1 MAKDPVCG
9 MIVDEKKP
17 TSNPITWAKST
28 TSALPRAR
36 QRSTKI
42 LRNTLAVQWVIQG
55 TPVAAA
61 VKKATFKP
69 FLYSRALAFFNA
81 LSTSSRIVKP
91 PM

>member
-42 LRNTLAVQWVIQG
+42 LRNTLAVQLVIQG

-61 VKKATFKP
+61 VKKVTFNL
-69 FLYSRALAFFNA
+69 FSILVFSLF
-81 LSTSSRIVKP
+81 STLCRLLHVS
-91 PM
+91 

>member
-9 MIVDEKKP
+9 MIVDEKKA
-17 TSNPITWAKST
+17 NLKSDYMGKPT

-42 LRNTLAVQWVIQG
+42 LRNTLAVQLVIQG

-61 VKKATFKP
+61 VKKVTFKP
-69 FLYSRALAFFNA
+69 FLYSRVLAFFNA